1 MKPYLSKIVIA
12 TLFSSSVQVV
22 EAQTYWASGVN
33 QNSGWTADLQ
43 YPNQCWGAVAGNTLG
58 WWKSR
63 VKAQVE
69 FNEDTPKDSK
79 AISGWIYKTYPH
91 IQGGLQPYRG
101 MEYFFSRFASGV
113 KLYEEHNK
121 KTYYESERG
130 PTKISGGPFWTERY
144 DSDAKLVTKSLIDNF
159 KTGNVV
165 AALTSQHHTVTLWGI
180 EVDGDGKIK
189 KGWISDSVKD
199 KAGNLKMVEVV
210 GNYAKD
216 NKGNDIFRFL
226 YSYAVDG
233 GRMYVTDLYDIYSIT
248 YLSIDEARNNGTYK
262 DTSNRE
268 DCRLSLAPGVSG
280 SFCSINSTATNTT
293 KVENVSTTNN
303 NSTNLPT
310 KVENSGYSNQVINA
324 ASASDDT
331 VSSASENNDS
341 VNTPENIE
349 NSNGVD
355 IANNSTVSSAN
366 AESSN
371 SNEVIHTE
379 SKVEDTVG
387 SESGNHSS
395 VNIPTSDEGSSG
407 TDVGNNQQPE
417 KEDTV
422 IESNTSTV
430 SSANVESS
438 NSNEVIHTESKVEDT
453 VGSKSGNHS
462 SVNIPTSDEGSSG
475 TDVGNNQQP
484 EKEDTVIE
492 SNTSTVSS
500 ANVENSS
507 NEVSVINTPNT
518 SSLPND
524 QGTKKIIVDSSESNA
539 KDPIISKATESL
551 TKEINSYPE
560 LSFITKNMGDV
571 TFYIVQK
578 DGVDIALINP
588 KTEQSLVSNKG
599 LVIYDFKQDQNGNIH
614 ITKSPNQAAIKEANE
629 LTSLHTDLNHV
640 EMNNLNKRMGELR
653 GIGAN
658 AGIWARVLGGK
669 GSSDS
674 YKHKF
679 THIQTGFDK
688 QSHLSNAELF
698 TGVTV
703 THTSTDIEGKIGST
717 NGDVKSIGAG
727 VYATALFDN
736 GFYLDTI
743 AKYVKNNHKFDYAF
757 KEMKL
762 DFKSQRYNTHS
773 FYLGGEVGYRFNLGS
788 GYVEPQAEVIYV
800 KNSQANL
807 ADNGHKLTIKVS
819 NGLVGRLGVNAGKT
833 FEIGQSKATA
843 WAGIGYQWDI
853 AKRNEILVDGISA
866 SNSKKDAR
874 MLMDLGLNI
883 RANDKLSIGLS
894 LEGSAFGKYNT
905 DLSVNSNVRYS
916 F

>member
-1 MKPYLSKIVIA
+1 MKPYFSKALITA
-12 TLFSSSVQVV
+12 LLSSSVNVLADDV
-22 EAQTYWASGVN
+22 YWASGVDK
-33 QNSGWTADLQ
+33 QKGWTADFQ
-43 YPNQCWGAVAGNTLG
+43 YPNQCWGAVAGNMLG
-58 WWKSR
+58 WWKR
-63 VKAQVE
+63 ELKTPVL
-69 FNEDTPKDSK
+69 FNPNTPNDNKEISK
-79 AISGWIYKTYPH
+79 WLNKKYPN
-91 IQGGLQPYRG
+91 IQGGLYPFRG
-101 MEYFFSRFASGV
+101 MEYFFEDFAPTV
-113 KLYEEHNK
+113 KLYETHNT
-121 KTYYESERG
+121 KTSYEAQRG

-144 DSDAKLVTKSLIDNF
+144 DSNAALVTKSLVENF

-165 AALTSQHHTVTLWGI
+165 AALTSWTHTVTLWGI
-180 EVDGDGKIK
+180 EVDEKTGKIK
-189 KGWISDSVKD
+189 KGYISDSVAD
-199 KAGNLKMVEVV
+199 QAGNLKMVEVTGDYV
-210 GNYAKD
+210 LD
-216 NKGNDIFRFL
+216 NKGNEIFRFL
-226 YSYAVDG
+226 YSYYVPNG
-233 GRMYVTDLYDIYSIT
+233 NKYVTDVYDIYSIT
-248 YLSIDEARNNGTYK
+248 YVSIDETRNNGTYK
-262 DTSNRE
+262 DTTNRE
-268 DCRLSLAPGVSG
+268 DCKLSLAPGADASYCG
-280 SFCSINSTATNTT
+280 ISNSTTTTTATENNSSTNTET
-293 KVENVSTTNN
+293 VAENTNEASTVTTEPAPEETDVDAQSSNTETSETETVSEVPPTEEAVAENNEQIATSNTETTV
-303 NSTNLPT
+303 SE
-310 KVENSGYSNQVINA
+310 ENSSEIT
-324 ASASDDT
+324 STD
-331 VSSASENNDS
+331 SSASNAET
-341 VNTPENIE
+341 VVLETENTPSTPANE
-349 NSNGVD
+349 NSDEPSVD
-355 IANNSTVSSAN
+355 NTAQPAVETPVVATEDAKPTAEAVAETSEQPTAVPTPEVAEPAPEPAPSLASTETATVSEVKPTEPETAERLAVKSLKEAIANY
-366 AESSN
+366 
-371 SNEVIHTE
+371 
-379 SKVEDTVG
+379 
-387 SESGNHSS
+387 
-395 VNIPTSDEGSSG
+395 
-407 TDVGNNQQPE
+407 Q
-417 KEDTV
+417 
-422 IESNTSTV
+422 
-430 SSANVESS
+430 
-438 NSNEVIHTESKVEDT
+438 
-453 VGSKSGNHS
+453 
-462 SVNIPTSDEGSSG
+462 
-475 TDVGNNQQP
+475 
-484 EKEDTVIE
+484 
-492 SNTSTVSS
+492 
-500 ANVENSS
+500 
-507 NEVSVINTPNT
+507 
-518 SSLPND
+518 
-524 QGTKKIIVDSSESNA
+524 
-539 KDPIISKATESL
+539 
-551 TKEINSYPE
+551 E
-560 LSFITKNMGDV
+560 LSFVTTRVGDV
-571 TFYIVQK
+571 TRYLIQRE
-578 DGVDIALINP
+578 GIDIALIDPNS
-588 KTEQSLVSNKG
+588 KQILVNNTG
-599 LVIYDFKQDQNGNIH
+599 LVNYDLAQDQNGNIH

-653 GIGAN
+653 GIDAN
-658 AGIWARVLGGK
+658 AGVWARVLGGK

-807 ADNGHKLTIKVS
+807 ADNRHKLTIKVS

>member
-268 DCRLSLAPGVSG
+268 DCRLSLAPGVSE

-293 KVENVSTTNN
+293 KVENVSTTSN

-310 KVENSGYSNQVINA
+310 KVENSGHSNQAINA

-355 IANNSTVSSAN
+355 I
-366 AESSN
+366 
-371 SNEVIHTE
+371 
-379 SKVEDTVG
+379 
-387 SESGNHSS
+387 
-395 VNIPTSDEGSSG
+395 
-407 TDVGNNQQPE
+407 GNN
-417 KEDTV
+417 
-422 IESNTSTV
+422 
-430 SSANVESS
+430 
-438 NSNEVIHTESKVEDT
+438 
-453 VGSKSGNHS
+453 
-462 SVNIPTSDEGSSG
+462 
-475 TDVGNNQQP
+475 
-484 EKEDTVIE
+484 
-492 SNTSTVSS
+492 STVSS

-524 QGTKKIIVDSSESNA
+524 QGTKKIIVDNSESNA

-653 GIGAN
+653 GIDAN
-658 AGIWARVLGGK
+658 AGVWARVLGGK

-762 DFKSQRYNTHS
+762 DFKSQQYHTHS

-807 ADNGHKLTIKVS
+807 ADNGHKLTIKAS

-894 LEGSAFGKYNT
+894 LEGSVFGKYNT

>member
-1 MKPYLSKIVIA
+1 MKPYFSKIVIA

-355 IANNSTVSSAN
+355 IGNNSTVSSAN

-379 SKVEDTVG
+379 SKVKDTVG
-387 SESGNHSS
+387 SESENHSS

-430 SSANVESS
+430 SSA
-438 NSNEVIHTESKVEDT
+438 
-453 VGSKSGNHS
+453 
-462 SVNIPTSDEGSSG
+462 
-475 TDVGNNQQP
+475 
-484 EKEDTVIE
+484 
-492 SNTSTVSS
+492 
-500 ANVENSS
+500 
-507 NEVSVINTPNT
+507 
-518 SSLPND
+518 
-524 QGTKKIIVDSSESNA
+524 
-539 KDPIISKATESL
+539 
-551 TKEINSYPE
+551 
-560 LSFITKNMGDV
+560 
-571 TFYIVQK
+571 
-578 DGVDIALINP
+578 
-588 KTEQSLVSNKG
+588 
-599 LVIYDFKQDQNGNIH
+599 
-614 ITKSPNQAAIKEANE
+614 
-629 LTSLHTDLNHV
+629 
-640 EMNNLNKRMGELR
+640 
-653 GIGAN
+653 
-658 AGIWARVLGGK
+658 
-669 GSSDS
+669 
-674 YKHKF
+674 
-679 THIQTGFDK
+679 
-688 QSHLSNAELF
+688 
-698 TGVTV
+698 
-703 THTSTDIEGKIGST
+703 
-717 NGDVKSIGAG
+717 
-727 VYATALFDN
+727 
-736 GFYLDTI
+736 
-743 AKYVKNNHKFDYAF
+743 
-757 KEMKL
+757 
-762 DFKSQRYNTHS
+762 
-773 FYLGGEVGYRFNLGS
+773 
-788 GYVEPQAEVIYV
+788 
-800 KNSQANL
+800 
-807 ADNGHKLTIKVS
+807 
-819 NGLVGRLGVNAGKT
+819 
-833 FEIGQSKATA
+833 
-843 WAGIGYQWDI
+843 
-853 AKRNEILVDGISA
+853 
-866 SNSKKDAR
+866 
-874 MLMDLGLNI
+874 
-883 RANDKLSIGLS
+883 
-894 LEGSAFGKYNT
+894 
-905 DLSVNSNVRYS
+905 
-916 F
+916 

>member
-12 TLFSSSVQVV
+12 TLFFSSVQVV

-355 IANNSTVSSAN
+355 I
-366 AESSN
+366 
-371 SNEVIHTE
+371 
-379 SKVEDTVG
+379 
-387 SESGNHSS
+387 
-395 VNIPTSDEGSSG
+395 
-407 TDVGNNQQPE
+407 GNN
-417 KEDTV
+417 
-422 IESNTSTV
+422 
-430 SSANVESS
+430 
-438 NSNEVIHTESKVEDT
+438 
-453 VGSKSGNHS
+453 
-462 SVNIPTSDEGSSG
+462 
-475 TDVGNNQQP
+475 
-484 EKEDTVIE
+484 
-492 SNTSTVSS
+492 STVSS

-524 QGTKKIIVDSSESNA
+524 QGTKKIIVDNSESNA

-653 GIGAN
+653 GIDAN
-658 AGIWARVLGGK
+658 AGVWARVLGGK

-762 DFKSQRYNTHS
+762 DFKSQQYHTHS

-807 ADNGHKLTIKVS
+807 ADNGHKLTIKAS

-894 LEGSAFGKYNT
+894 LEGSVFGKYNT
-905 DLSVNSNVRYS
+905 DLSVNSNIRYS

>member
-349 NSNGVD
+349 NS
-355 IANNSTVSSAN
+355 
-366 AESSN
+366 
-371 SNEVIHTE
+371 
-379 SKVEDTVG
+379 KVEDTVG
-387 SESGNHSS
+387 SASENHSS

-453 VGSKSGNHS
+453 VDSESGNHS

-484 EKEDTVIE
+484 EK
-492 SNTSTVSS
+492 
-500 ANVENSS
+500 
-507 NEVSVINTPNT
+507 
-518 SSLPND
+518 
-524 QGTKKIIVDSSESNA
+524 
-539 KDPIISKATESL
+539 
-551 TKEINSYPE
+551 
-560 LSFITKNMGDV
+560 
-571 TFYIVQK
+571 
-578 DGVDIALINP
+578 
-588 KTEQSLVSNKG
+588 
-599 LVIYDFKQDQNGNIH
+599 
-614 ITKSPNQAAIKEANE
+614 
-629 LTSLHTDLNHV
+629 
-640 EMNNLNKRMGELR
+640 
-653 GIGAN
+653 
-658 AGIWARVLGGK
+658 
-669 GSSDS
+669 
-674 YKHKF
+674 
-679 THIQTGFDK
+679 
-688 QSHLSNAELF
+688 
-698 TGVTV
+698 
-703 THTSTDIEGKIGST
+703 
-717 NGDVKSIGAG
+717 
-727 VYATALFDN
+727 
-736 GFYLDTI
+736 
-743 AKYVKNNHKFDYAF
+743 
-757 KEMKL
+757 
-762 DFKSQRYNTHS
+762 
-773 FYLGGEVGYRFNLGS
+773 
-788 GYVEPQAEVIYV
+788 
-800 KNSQANL
+800 
-807 ADNGHKLTIKVS
+807 
-819 NGLVGRLGVNAGKT
+819 
-833 FEIGQSKATA
+833 
-843 WAGIGYQWDI
+843 
-853 AKRNEILVDGISA
+853 
-866 SNSKKDAR
+866 
-874 MLMDLGLNI
+874 
-883 RANDKLSIGLS
+883 
-894 LEGSAFGKYNT
+894 
-905 DLSVNSNVRYS
+905 
-916 F
+916 

>member
-12 TLFSSSVQVV
+12 TLFFSSVQVV

-355 IANNSTVSSAN
+355 I
-366 AESSN
+366 
-371 SNEVIHTE
+371 
-379 SKVEDTVG
+379 
-387 SESGNHSS
+387 
-395 VNIPTSDEGSSG
+395 
-407 TDVGNNQQPE
+407 GNN
-417 KEDTV
+417 
-422 IESNTSTV
+422 
-430 SSANVESS
+430 
-438 NSNEVIHTESKVEDT
+438 
-453 VGSKSGNHS
+453 
-462 SVNIPTSDEGSSG
+462 
-475 TDVGNNQQP
+475 
-484 EKEDTVIE
+484 
-492 SNTSTVSS
+492 STVSS

-524 QGTKKIIVDSSESNA
+524 QGTKKIIVDNSESNA

-653 GIGAN
+653 GIDAN
-658 AGIWARVLGGK
+658 AGVWARVLGGK

>member
-1 MKPYLSKIVIA
+1 
-12 TLFSSSVQVV
+12 
-22 EAQTYWASGVN
+22 
-33 QNSGWTADLQ
+33 
-43 YPNQCWGAVAGNTLG
+43 
-58 WWKSR
+58 
-63 VKAQVE
+63 
-69 FNEDTPKDSK
+69 
-79 AISGWIYKTYPH
+79 
-91 IQGGLQPYRG
+91 

-355 IANNSTVSSAN
+355 IGNNSTVSSAN

-379 SKVEDTVG
+379 PKVKDTVG
-387 SESGNHSS
+387 SES
-395 VNIPTSDEGSSG
+395 E
-407 TDVGNNQQPE
+407 
-417 KEDTV
+417 
-422 IESNTSTV
+422 
-430 SSANVESS
+430 
-438 NSNEVIHTESKVEDT
+438 
-453 VGSKSGNHS
+453 NHS

-578 DGVDIALINP
+578 DDVDIALINP

-653 GIGAN
+653 GIDAN
-658 AGIWARVLGGK
+658 AGVWARVLGGK

-807 ADNGHKLTIKVS
+807 ADNRHKLTIKVS

>member
-1 MKPYLSKIVIA
+1 MKPYFSKALITA
-12 TLFSSSVQVV
+12 LLSSSVNVLADDV
-22 EAQTYWASGVN
+22 YWASGVDK
-33 QNSGWTADLQ
+33 QKGWTADFQ
-43 YPNQCWGAVAGNTLG
+43 YPNQCWGAVAGNMLG
-58 WWKSR
+58 WWKR
-63 VKAQVE
+63 ELKTPVL
-69 FNEDTPKDSK
+69 FNPNTPNDNKEISK
-79 AISGWIYKTYPH
+79 WLNKKYPN
-91 IQGGLQPYRG
+91 IQGGLYPFRG
-101 MEYFFSRFASGV
+101 MEYFFEDFAPTV
-113 KLYEEHNK
+113 KLYETHNT
-121 KTYYESERG
+121 KTSYEAQRG

-144 DSDAKLVTKSLIDNF
+144 DSNAALVTKSLVENF

-165 AALTSQHHTVTLWGI
+165 AALTSWTHTVTLWGI
-180 EVDGDGKIK
+180 EVDEKTGKIK
-189 KGWISDSVKD
+189 KGYISDSVAD
-199 KAGNLKMVEVV
+199 QAGNLKMVEVTGDYV
-210 GNYAKD
+210 LD
-216 NKGNDIFRFL
+216 NKGNEIFRFL
-226 YSYAVDG
+226 YSYYVPNG
-233 GRMYVTDLYDIYSIT
+233 NKYVTDVYDIYSIT
-248 YLSIDEARNNGTYK
+248 YVSIDETRNNGTYK
-262 DTSNRE
+262 DTTNRE
-268 DCRLSLAPGVSG
+268 DCKLSLAPGADASYCG
-280 SFCSINSTATNTT
+280 ISNSTTTTTATENNSSTNTET
-293 KVENVSTTNN
+293 VAENTNEASTVTTEPAPEETDVDAQSSNTETSETETVSEVPPTEEAVAENNEQIATSNTETTV
-303 NSTNLPT
+303 SE
-310 KVENSGYSNQVINA
+310 ENSSEIT
-324 ASASDDT
+324 STD
-331 VSSASENNDS
+331 SSASNAET
-341 VNTPENIE
+341 VVLETENTPSTPANE
-349 NSNGVD
+349 NSDEPSVD
-355 IANNSTVSSAN
+355 NTAQPAVETPVVATEDAKPTAEAVAETSEQPTAVPTPEVAEPAPEPAPSLASTETATVSEVKPTEPETAERLAVKSLKEAIANY
-366 AESSN
+366 
-371 SNEVIHTE
+371 
-379 SKVEDTVG
+379 
-387 SESGNHSS
+387 
-395 VNIPTSDEGSSG
+395 
-407 TDVGNNQQPE
+407 Q
-417 KEDTV
+417 
-422 IESNTSTV
+422 
-430 SSANVESS
+430 
-438 NSNEVIHTESKVEDT
+438 
-453 VGSKSGNHS
+453 
-462 SVNIPTSDEGSSG
+462 
-475 TDVGNNQQP
+475 
-484 EKEDTVIE
+484 
-492 SNTSTVSS
+492 
-500 ANVENSS
+500 
-507 NEVSVINTPNT
+507 
-518 SSLPND
+518 
-524 QGTKKIIVDSSESNA
+524 
-539 KDPIISKATESL
+539 
-551 TKEINSYPE
+551 E
-560 LSFITKNMGDV
+560 LSFVTTRVGDV
-571 TFYIVQK
+571 TRYLIQRE
-578 DGVDIALINP
+578 GIDIALIDPNS
-588 KTEQSLVSNKG
+588 KQILVNNTG
-599 LVIYDFKQDQNGNIH
+599 LVNYDLAQDQNGNIH

-653 GIGAN
+653 GIDAN
-658 AGIWARVLGGK
+658 AGVWARVLGGK

>member
-1 MKPYLSKIVIA
+1 MKPYFSKALITA
-12 TLFSSSVQVV
+12 LLSSSVNVLADDV
-22 EAQTYWASGVN
+22 YWASGVDK
-33 QNSGWTADLQ
+33 QKGWTADFQ
-43 YPNQCWGAVAGNTLG
+43 YPNQCWGAVAGNMLG
-58 WWKSR
+58 WWKR
-63 VKAQVE
+63 ELKTPVL
-69 FNEDTPKDSK
+69 FNPNTPNDNKEISK
-79 AISGWIYKTYPH
+79 WLNKKYPN
-91 IQGGLQPYRG
+91 IQGGLYPFRG
-101 MEYFFSRFASGV
+101 MEYFFEDFAPTV
-113 KLYEEHNK
+113 KLYETHNT
-121 KTYYESERG
+121 KTSYEAQRG

-144 DSDAKLVTKSLIDNF
+144 DSNAALVTKSLVENF

-165 AALTSQHHTVTLWGI
+165 AALTSWTHTVTLWGI
-180 EVDGDGKIK
+180 EVDEKTGKIK
-189 KGWISDSVKD
+189 KGYISDSVAD
-199 KAGNLKMVEVV
+199 QAGNLKMVEVTGDYV
-210 GNYAKD
+210 LD
-216 NKGNDIFRFL
+216 NKGNEIFRFL
-226 YSYAVDG
+226 YSYYVPNG
-233 GRMYVTDLYDIYSIT
+233 NKYVTDVYDIYSIT
-248 YLSIDEARNNGTYK
+248 YVSIDETRNNGTYK
-262 DTSNRE
+262 DTTNRE
-268 DCRLSLAPGVSG
+268 DCKLSLAPGADASYCG
-280 SFCSINSTATNTT
+280 ISNSTTTTTATENNSSTNTET
-293 KVENVSTTNN
+293 VAENTNEASTVTTEPAPEETDVDAQ
-303 NSTNLPT
+303 S
-310 KVENSGYSNQVINA
+310 SNTET
-324 ASASDDT
+324 SETET
-331 VSSASENNDS
+331 VSEVPPTEEAVAETSEQPTA
-341 VNTPENIE
+341 VPTPEVAE
-349 NSNGVD
+349 PAPEPTPSLASTETATVSEVKPTEPETAEHRAVKSLKAA
-355 IANNSTVSSAN
+355 IANY
-366 AESSN
+366 
-371 SNEVIHTE
+371 
-379 SKVEDTVG
+379 
-387 SESGNHSS
+387 
-395 VNIPTSDEGSSG
+395 
-407 TDVGNNQQPE
+407 Q
-417 KEDTV
+417 
-422 IESNTSTV
+422 
-430 SSANVESS
+430 
-438 NSNEVIHTESKVEDT
+438 
-453 VGSKSGNHS
+453 
-462 SVNIPTSDEGSSG
+462 
-475 TDVGNNQQP
+475 
-484 EKEDTVIE
+484 
-492 SNTSTVSS
+492 
-500 ANVENSS
+500 
-507 NEVSVINTPNT
+507 
-518 SSLPND
+518 
-524 QGTKKIIVDSSESNA
+524 
-539 KDPIISKATESL
+539 
-551 TKEINSYPE
+551 E
-560 LSFITKNMGDV
+560 LSFVTSRVGDV
-571 TFYIVQK
+571 TRYLIQRE
-578 DGVDIALINP
+578 GINIALIDPNS
-588 KTEQSLVSNKG
+588 KQILVNNTG
-599 LVIYDFKQDQNGNIH
+599 LVNYDLTQDQNGNIH

-629 LTSLHTDLNHV
+629 VTSLHTDLNHV

-653 GIGAN
+653 GIDAN
-658 AGIWARVLGGK
+658 AGVWARVLGGK

-762 DFKSQRYNTHS
+762 DFKSQQYHTHS

-807 ADNGHKLTIKVS
+807 ADNGHKLTIKAS

>member
-1 MKPYLSKIVIA
+1 MKPYFSKIVIA

-355 IANNSTVSSAN
+355 I
-366 AESSN
+366 
-371 SNEVIHTE
+371 
-379 SKVEDTVG
+379 
-387 SESGNHSS
+387 
-395 VNIPTSDEGSSG
+395 
-407 TDVGNNQQPE
+407 GNN
-417 KEDTV
+417 
-422 IESNTSTV
+422 STV

-629 LTSLHTDLNHV
+629 LTS
-640 EMNNLNKRMGELR
+640 
-653 GIGAN
+653 
-658 AGIWARVLGGK
+658 
-669 GSSDS
+669 
-674 YKHKF
+674 
-679 THIQTGFDK
+679 
-688 QSHLSNAELF
+688 
-698 TGVTV
+698 
-703 THTSTDIEGKIGST
+703 
-717 NGDVKSIGAG
+717 
-727 VYATALFDN
+727 
-736 GFYLDTI
+736 
-743 AKYVKNNHKFDYAF
+743 
-757 KEMKL
+757 
-762 DFKSQRYNTHS
+762 
-773 FYLGGEVGYRFNLGS
+773 
-788 GYVEPQAEVIYV
+788 
-800 KNSQANL
+800 
-807 ADNGHKLTIKVS
+807 
-819 NGLVGRLGVNAGKT
+819 
-833 FEIGQSKATA
+833 
-843 WAGIGYQWDI
+843 
-853 AKRNEILVDGISA
+853 
-866 SNSKKDAR
+866 
-874 MLMDLGLNI
+874 
-883 RANDKLSIGLS
+883 
-894 LEGSAFGKYNT
+894 
-905 DLSVNSNVRYS
+905 
-916 F
+916 

>member
-12 TLFSSSVQVV
+12 TLFFSSVQVV

-355 IANNSTVSSAN
+355 I
-366 AESSN
+366 
-371 SNEVIHTE
+371 
-379 SKVEDTVG
+379 
-387 SESGNHSS
+387 
-395 VNIPTSDEGSSG
+395 
-407 TDVGNNQQPE
+407 GNN
-417 KEDTV
+417 
-422 IESNTSTV
+422 
-430 SSANVESS
+430 
-438 NSNEVIHTESKVEDT
+438 
-453 VGSKSGNHS
+453 
-462 SVNIPTSDEGSSG
+462 
-475 TDVGNNQQP
+475 
-484 EKEDTVIE
+484 
-492 SNTSTVSS
+492 STVSS

-571 TFYIVQK
+571 TRYLIQRE
-578 DGVDIALINP
+578 GIDIALIDPNS
-588 KTEQSLVSNKG
+588 KQILVNNTG
-599 LVIYDFKQDQNGNIH
+599 LVNYDLAQDQNGNIH

-653 GIGAN
+653 GIDAN
-658 AGIWARVLGGK
+658 AGVWARVLGGK

-762 DFKSQRYNTHS
+762 DFKSQRYHTHS

-807 ADNGHKLTIKVS
+807 ADNRHKLTIKVS

>member
-12 TLFSSSVQVV
+12 TLFFSSVQVV

-355 IANNSTVSSAN
+355 I
-366 AESSN
+366 
-371 SNEVIHTE
+371 
-379 SKVEDTVG
+379 
-387 SESGNHSS
+387 
-395 VNIPTSDEGSSG
+395 
-407 TDVGNNQQPE
+407 GNN
-417 KEDTV
+417 
-422 IESNTSTV
+422 
-430 SSANVESS
+430 
-438 NSNEVIHTESKVEDT
+438 
-453 VGSKSGNHS
+453 
-462 SVNIPTSDEGSSG
+462 
-475 TDVGNNQQP
+475 
-484 EKEDTVIE
+484 
-492 SNTSTVSS
+492 STVSS

-524 QGTKKIIVDSSESNA
+524 QGTKKIIVDNSESNA

-653 GIGAN
+653 GVDAS
-658 AGIWARVLGGK
+658 AGVWARALGGK

-698 TGVTV
+698 AGVTV
-703 THTSTDIEGKIGST
+703 THTSTDIKGKASAT

-727 VYATALFDN
+727 VYAT
-736 GFYLDTI
+736 T
-743 AKYVKNNHKFDYAF
+743 
-757 KEMKL
+757 
-762 DFKSQRYNTHS
+762 
-773 FYLGGEVGYRFNLGS
+773 
-788 GYVEPQAEVIYV
+788 
-800 KNSQANL
+800 
-807 ADNGHKLTIKVS
+807 
-819 NGLVGRLGVNAGKT
+819 
-833 FEIGQSKATA
+833 
-843 WAGIGYQWDI
+843 
-853 AKRNEILVDGISA
+853 
-866 SNSKKDAR
+866 
-874 MLMDLGLNI
+874 
-883 RANDKLSIGLS
+883 
-894 LEGSAFGKYNT
+894 
-905 DLSVNSNVRYS
+905 
-916 F
+916 

>member
-1 MKPYLSKIVIA
+1 MKPYFSKVLITA
-12 TLFSSSVQVV
+12 LLSSSVNVLANDV
-22 EAQTYWASGVN
+22 YWASGVDK
-33 QNSGWTADLQ
+33 QKGWTADFQ
-43 YPNQCWGAVAGNTLG
+43 YPNQCWGAVAGNMLG
-58 WWKSR
+58 WWKR
-63 VKAQVE
+63 ELKTPVL
-69 FNEDTPKDSK
+69 FNPNTPNDNKEISK
-79 AISGWIYKTYPH
+79 WLNKKYPN
-91 IQGGLQPYRG
+91 IQGGLYPFRG
-101 MEYFFSRFASGV
+101 MEYFFEDFAPTV
-113 KLYEEHNK
+113 KLYETHNT
-121 KTYYESERG
+121 KTSYEAQRG

-144 DSDAKLVTKSLIDNF
+144 DSNAALVTKSLVENF

-165 AALTSQHHTVTLWGI
+165 AALTSWTHTVTLWGI
-180 EVDGDGKIK
+180 EVDEKTGKIK
-189 KGWISDSVKD
+189 KGYISDSVAD
-199 KAGNLKMVEVV
+199 QAGNLKMVEVTGDYV
-210 GNYAKD
+210 LD
-216 NKGNDIFRFL
+216 NKGNEIFRFL
-226 YSYAVDG
+226 YSYYVPNG
-233 GRMYVTDLYDIYSIT
+233 NKYVTDVYDIYSIT
-248 YLSIDEARNNGTYK
+248 YVSIDETRNNGTYK
-262 DTSNRE
+262 DTTNRE
-268 DCRLSLAPGVSG
+268 DCKLSLAPGADASYCG
-280 SFCSINSTATNTT
+280 ISNSTTTTTATENNSSTNTET
-293 KVENVSTTNN
+293 VAENTNEASTVTTEPAPEETDVDAQ
-303 NSTNLPT
+303 S
-310 KVENSGYSNQVINA
+310 SNTET
-324 ASASDDT
+324 SETET
-331 VSSASENNDS
+331 VSEVPPTEEAVAETSEQPTA
-341 VNTPENIE
+341 VPTPEVAE
-349 NSNGVD
+349 PAPEPTPSVASTETATVSEVKPTEPETAEHRAVKSLKAA
-355 IANNSTVSSAN
+355 IANY
-366 AESSN
+366 
-371 SNEVIHTE
+371 
-379 SKVEDTVG
+379 
-387 SESGNHSS
+387 
-395 VNIPTSDEGSSG
+395 
-407 TDVGNNQQPE
+407 Q
-417 KEDTV
+417 
-422 IESNTSTV
+422 
-430 SSANVESS
+430 
-438 NSNEVIHTESKVEDT
+438 
-453 VGSKSGNHS
+453 
-462 SVNIPTSDEGSSG
+462 
-475 TDVGNNQQP
+475 
-484 EKEDTVIE
+484 
-492 SNTSTVSS
+492 
-500 ANVENSS
+500 
-507 NEVSVINTPNT
+507 
-518 SSLPND
+518 
-524 QGTKKIIVDSSESNA
+524 
-539 KDPIISKATESL
+539 
-551 TKEINSYPE
+551 E
-560 LSFITKNMGDV
+560 LSFVTTRVGDV
-571 TFYIVQK
+571 TRYLIQRE
-578 DGVDIALINP
+578 GIDIALIDPNS
-588 KTEQSLVSNKG
+588 KQILVNNTG
-599 LVIYDFKQDQNGNIH
+599 LVNYDLAQDQNGNIH

-788 GYVEPQAEVIYV
+788 GYVEPQAEVIYA

-866 SNSKKDAR
+866 SNSKKDAK

>member
-1 MKPYLSKIVIA
+1 MKPYFSKIVIA

-355 IANNSTVSSAN
+355 IGNNSTVSSAN

-379 SKVEDTVG
+379 SKVKDTVG
-387 SESGNHSS
+387 SES
-395 VNIPTSDEGSSG
+395 E
-407 TDVGNNQQPE
+407 
-417 KEDTV
+417 
-422 IESNTSTV
+422 
-430 SSANVESS
+430 
-438 NSNEVIHTESKVEDT
+438 
-453 VGSKSGNHS
+453 NHS

-640 EMNNLNKRMGELR
+640 
-653 GIGAN
+653 
-658 AGIWARVLGGK
+658 
-669 GSSDS
+669 
-674 YKHKF
+674 
-679 THIQTGFDK
+679 
-688 QSHLSNAELF
+688 
-698 TGVTV
+698 
-703 THTSTDIEGKIGST
+703 
-717 NGDVKSIGAG
+717 
-727 VYATALFDN
+727 
-736 GFYLDTI
+736 
-743 AKYVKNNHKFDYAF
+743 
-757 KEMKL
+757 
-762 DFKSQRYNTHS
+762 
-773 FYLGGEVGYRFNLGS
+773 
-788 GYVEPQAEVIYV
+788 
-800 KNSQANL
+800 
-807 ADNGHKLTIKVS
+807 
-819 NGLVGRLGVNAGKT
+819 
-833 FEIGQSKATA
+833 
-843 WAGIGYQWDI
+843 
-853 AKRNEILVDGISA
+853 
-866 SNSKKDAR
+866 
-874 MLMDLGLNI
+874 
-883 RANDKLSIGLS
+883 
-894 LEGSAFGKYNT
+894 
-905 DLSVNSNVRYS
+905 
-916 F
+916 

>member
-1 MKPYLSKIVIA
+1 MADDV
-12 TLFSSSVQVV
+12 
-22 EAQTYWASGVN
+22 YWASGVDK
-33 QNSGWTADLQ
+33 QKGWTADFQ
-43 YPNQCWGAVAGNTLG
+43 YPNQCWGAVAGNMLG
-58 WWKSR
+58 WWKR
-63 VKAQVE
+63 ELKTPVL
-69 FNEDTPKDSK
+69 FNPNTPNDNKEISK
-79 AISGWIYKTYPH
+79 WLNKKYPN
-91 IQGGLQPYRG
+91 IQGGLYPFRG
-101 MEYFFSRFASGV
+101 MEYFFEDFAPTV
-113 KLYEEHNK
+113 KLYETHNT
-121 KTYYESERG
+121 KTSYEAQRG
-130 PTKISGGPFWTERY
+130 PTKISGSPFWTERY
-144 DSDAKLVTKSLIDNF
+144 DSNAALVTKSLVENF

-165 AALTSQHHTVTLWGI
+165 AALTSWTHTVTLWGI
-180 EVDGDGKIK
+180 EVDEKTGKIK
-189 KGWISDSVKD
+189 KGYISDSVAD
-199 KAGNLKMVEVV
+199 QAGNLKMVEVTGDYV
-210 GNYAKD
+210 LD
-216 NKGNDIFRFL
+216 NKGNEIFRFL
-226 YSYAVDG
+226 YSYYVPNG
-233 GRMYVTDLYDIYSIT
+233 NKYVTDVYDIYSIT
-248 YLSIDEARNNGTYK
+248 YVSIDETRNNGTYK
-262 DTSNRE
+262 DTTNRE
-268 DCRLSLAPGVSG
+268 DCKLSLAPGADASYCG
-280 SFCSINSTATNTT
+280 ISNSTTTTTATENNSSTNTET
-293 KVENVSTTNN
+293 VAENTNEASTVTTEPAPEETDVDAQSSNTETSETETVSEVP
-303 NSTNLPT
+303 PT
-310 KVENSGYSNQVINA
+310 KEAVAENNEQIATSNTET
-324 ASASDDT
+324 T
-331 VSSASENNDS
+331 VSE
-341 VNTPENIE
+341 
-349 NSNGVD
+349 
-355 IANNSTVSSAN
+355 
-366 AESSN
+366 
-371 SNEVIHTE
+371 
-379 SKVEDTVG
+379 
-387 SESGNHSS
+387 
-395 VNIPTSDEGSSG
+395 
-407 TDVGNNQQPE
+407 
-417 KEDTV
+417 
-422 IESNTSTV
+422 
-430 SSANVESS
+430 
-438 NSNEVIHTESKVEDT
+438 
-453 VGSKSGNHS
+453 
-462 SVNIPTSDEGSSG
+462 
-475 TDVGNNQQP
+475 
-484 EKEDTVIE
+484 
-492 SNTSTVSS
+492 
-500 ANVENSS
+500 ENSS
-507 NEVSVINTPNT
+507 EITSTDSPASNAETVVLETENTPITPTNG
-518 SSLPND
+518 N
-524 QGTKKIIVDSSESNA
+524 SSEPSVDNTA
-539 KDPIISKATESL
+539 QSAVEMPVVATEDAKPTAEAVAETSEQPTAVPTPEVAEPAPEPTPSVASTETATVSEVKPTEPETAERLAVKSL
-551 TKEINSYPE
+551 KEAIANYQE
-560 LSFITKNMGDV
+560 LSFVTTRVGDV
-571 TFYIVQK
+571 TRYLIQRE
-578 DGVDIALINP
+578 GIDIALTDPNSKQI
-588 KTEQSLVSNKG
+588 LVNNTG
-599 LVIYDFKQDQNGNIH
+599 LVNYDLAQDQNGNIH

-653 GIGAN
+653 GIDAN
-658 AGIWARVLGGK
+658 AGVWARVLGGK

-788 GYVEPQAEVIYV
+788 GYVEPQAEVIYA

>member
-355 IANNSTVSSAN
+355 I
-366 AESSN
+366 
-371 SNEVIHTE
+371 
-379 SKVEDTVG
+379 
-387 SESGNHSS
+387 
-395 VNIPTSDEGSSG
+395 
-407 TDVGNNQQPE
+407 GNN
-417 KEDTV
+417 
-422 IESNTSTV
+422 
-430 SSANVESS
+430 
-438 NSNEVIHTESKVEDT
+438 
-453 VGSKSGNHS
+453 
-462 SVNIPTSDEGSSG
+462 
-475 TDVGNNQQP
+475 
-484 EKEDTVIE
+484 
-492 SNTSTVSS
+492 STVSS

-653 GIGAN
+653 GIDAN
-658 AGIWARVLGGK
+658 AGVWARVLGGK

>member
-268 DCRLSLAPGVSG
+268 DCRLSLAPGVSE

-293 KVENVSTTNN
+293 KVENVSTTSN

-310 KVENSGYSNQVINA
+310 KVENSGHSNQAINA

-355 IANNSTVSSAN
+355 I
-366 AESSN
+366 
-371 SNEVIHTE
+371 
-379 SKVEDTVG
+379 
-387 SESGNHSS
+387 
-395 VNIPTSDEGSSG
+395 
-407 TDVGNNQQPE
+407 GNN
-417 KEDTV
+417 
-422 IESNTSTV
+422 
-430 SSANVESS
+430 
-438 NSNEVIHTESKVEDT
+438 
-453 VGSKSGNHS
+453 
-462 SVNIPTSDEGSSG
+462 
-475 TDVGNNQQP
+475 
-484 EKEDTVIE
+484 
-492 SNTSTVSS
+492 STVSS

-524 QGTKKIIVDSSESNA
+524 QGTKKIIVDNSESNA

-653 GIGAN
+653 GIDAN
-658 AGIWARVLGGK
+658 AGVWARVLGGK

-717 NGDVKSIGAG
+717 NGDVKSIG
-727 VYATALFDN
+727 
-736 GFYLDTI
+736 
-743 AKYVKNNHKFDYAF
+743 
-757 KEMKL
+757 
-762 DFKSQRYNTHS
+762 
-773 FYLGGEVGYRFNLGS
+773 
-788 GYVEPQAEVIYV
+788 
-800 KNSQANL
+800 
-807 ADNGHKLTIKVS
+807 
-819 NGLVGRLGVNAGKT
+819 
-833 FEIGQSKATA
+833 
-843 WAGIGYQWDI
+843 
-853 AKRNEILVDGISA
+853 
-866 SNSKKDAR
+866 
-874 MLMDLGLNI
+874 
-883 RANDKLSIGLS
+883 
-894 LEGSAFGKYNT
+894 
-905 DLSVNSNVRYS
+905 
-916 F
+916 

>member
-268 DCRLSLAPGVSG
+268 DCRLSLAPGVSE

-293 KVENVSTTNN
+293 KVENVSTTSN

-310 KVENSGYSNQVINA
+310 KVENSGHSNQAINA

-355 IANNSTVSSAN
+355 I
-366 AESSN
+366 
-371 SNEVIHTE
+371 
-379 SKVEDTVG
+379 
-387 SESGNHSS
+387 
-395 VNIPTSDEGSSG
+395 
-407 TDVGNNQQPE
+407 GNN
-417 KEDTV
+417 
-422 IESNTSTV
+422 
-430 SSANVESS
+430 
-438 NSNEVIHTESKVEDT
+438 
-453 VGSKSGNHS
+453 
-462 SVNIPTSDEGSSG
+462 
-475 TDVGNNQQP
+475 
-484 EKEDTVIE
+484 
-492 SNTSTVSS
+492 STVSS

-578 DGVDIALINP
+578 DGVGITLINP
-588 KTEQSLVSNKG
+588 KTEPSLVSNKG
-599 LVIYDFKQDQNGNIH
+599 LVIYDFKQGQNGNIR

-629 LTSLHTDLNHV
+629 VTSLHTDLNHV

-653 GIGAN
+653 GIDAN
-658 AGIWARVLGGK
+658 AGVWARVLGGK

-703 THTSTDIEGKIGST
+703 THTSTDIEGKVGST
-717 NGDVKSIGAG
+717 NGDVKSIGTG

-762 DFKSQRYNTHS
+762 DFKSQQYHTHS

-807 ADNGHKLTIKVS
+807 ADNGHKLTIKAS

-883 RANDKLSIGLS
+883 RANNKLSIGLS
-894 LEGSAFGKYNT
+894 LEGSVFGKYNT

>member
-1 MKPYLSKIVIA
+1 MKPYFSKIVIA

-355 IANNSTVSSAN
+355 IGNNSTVSSAN

-379 SKVEDTVG
+379 PKVKDTVG
-387 SESGNHSS
+387 SESENHSS

-453 VGSKSGNHS
+453 VGSESGNHSSVNIPTSDEGSSGTDVGNNQQPEKEDTVIESNTSTVPSANVESSNSNEVIHTESKVEDTVGSASGNHS

-578 DGVDIALINP
+578 DDVDIALINP

-653 GIGAN
+653 GIDAN
-658 AGIWARVLGGK
+658 AGVWARVLGGK

-727 VYATALFDN
+727 V
-736 GFYLDTI
+736 
-743 AKYVKNNHKFDYAF
+743 
-757 KEMKL
+757 
-762 DFKSQRYNTHS
+762 
-773 FYLGGEVGYRFNLGS
+773 
-788 GYVEPQAEVIYV
+788 
-800 KNSQANL
+800 
-807 ADNGHKLTIKVS
+807 
-819 NGLVGRLGVNAGKT
+819 
-833 FEIGQSKATA
+833 
-843 WAGIGYQWDI
+843 
-853 AKRNEILVDGISA
+853 
-866 SNSKKDAR
+866 
-874 MLMDLGLNI
+874 
-883 RANDKLSIGLS
+883 
-894 LEGSAFGKYNT
+894 
-905 DLSVNSNVRYS
+905 
-916 F
+916 

>member
-355 IANNSTVSSAN
+355 I
-366 AESSN
+366 
-371 SNEVIHTE
+371 
-379 SKVEDTVG
+379 
-387 SESGNHSS
+387 
-395 VNIPTSDEGSSG
+395 
-407 TDVGNNQQPE
+407 GNN
-417 KEDTV
+417 
-422 IESNTSTV
+422 
-430 SSANVESS
+430 
-438 NSNEVIHTESKVEDT
+438 
-453 VGSKSGNHS
+453 
-462 SVNIPTSDEGSSG
+462 
-475 TDVGNNQQP
+475 
-484 EKEDTVIE
+484 
-492 SNTSTVSS
+492 STVSS

-524 QGTKKIIVDSSESNA
+524 QGTKKIIVDNSESNA

-788 GYVEPQAEVIYV
+788 GYVEPQAEVIYA

-866 SNSKKDAR
+866 SNSKKDAK

>member
-1 MKPYLSKIVIA
+1 MKPYFSKIVIA

-355 IANNSTVSSAN
+355 IGNNSTVSSAN

-453 VGSKSGNHS
+453 VGSESGNHS

-629 LTSLHTDLNHV
+629 LTS
-640 EMNNLNKRMGELR
+640 
-653 GIGAN
+653 
-658 AGIWARVLGGK
+658 
-669 GSSDS
+669 
-674 YKHKF
+674 
-679 THIQTGFDK
+679 
-688 QSHLSNAELF
+688 
-698 TGVTV
+698 
-703 THTSTDIEGKIGST
+703 
-717 NGDVKSIGAG
+717 
-727 VYATALFDN
+727 
-736 GFYLDTI
+736 
-743 AKYVKNNHKFDYAF
+743 
-757 KEMKL
+757 
-762 DFKSQRYNTHS
+762 
-773 FYLGGEVGYRFNLGS
+773 
-788 GYVEPQAEVIYV
+788 
-800 KNSQANL
+800 
-807 ADNGHKLTIKVS
+807 
-819 NGLVGRLGVNAGKT
+819 
-833 FEIGQSKATA
+833 
-843 WAGIGYQWDI
+843 
-853 AKRNEILVDGISA
+853 
-866 SNSKKDAR
+866 
-874 MLMDLGLNI
+874 
-883 RANDKLSIGLS
+883 
-894 LEGSAFGKYNT
+894 
-905 DLSVNSNVRYS
+905 
-916 F
+916 